1 MGRPHTVGL
10 DETAVER
17 AIDVACGFVKLAEQM
32 RQDAMHETLA
42 SGEWMEWLKYGACGS
57 PTCAMRSSEAPLT
70 W

>member
-1 MGRPHTVGL
+1 MAGL
-10 DETAVER
+10 DESAVQI

-42 SGEWMEWLKYGACGS
+42 SGEWMEWLKYGSCDSTRFA
-57 PTCAMRSSEAPLT
+57 TRTRSSEVPLT